1 MKTQKNISV
10 LSILLYTNALVFAVS
25 AQQTNNN
32 CKAYFP
38 TTVGATLE
46 YAVDDI
52 KNSNKGTIRQT
63 VLDVVDSGS
72 GLIITARSER
82 IDENDRVD
90 QKGQYTVSGEIEM
103 RCEDGVFYT
112 DVRSLLDSKTSMYK
126 GGDKKLSSVDL
137 QLPVQMS
144 PGQSLP
150 DAEISIGAEVANL
163 PVPPITISVVNR
175 KVMTVE
181 SITTPAG
188 TFDCYKVECELE
200 MHPVVTSYTRLVQWI
215 SAGVGTVKSE
225 TYDEN
230 GKLISKMILTGL
242 KE

>member
-1 MKTQKNISV
+1 MKTKINIFV
-10 LSILLYTNALVFAVS
+10 LLILLFTNALVFAVF
-25 AQQTNNN
+25 AQQTNDN

-63 VLDVVDSGS
+63 VTDVVDTEN
-72 GLIITARSER
+72 GLKIIARSER
-82 IDENDRVD
+82 IDENNRID

-103 RCEDGVFYT
+103 RCEDDVFYT

-126 GGDKKLSSVDL
+126 GGDKKLSGVDL
-137 QLPVQMS
+137 QLPAQMS

-163 PVPPITISVVNR
+163 PIPPITISVVNR
-175 KVMTVE
+175 KVMATE
-181 SITTPAG
+181 SVTTPAR
-188 TFDCYKVECELE
+188 TFECYKIECELE

-215 SAGVGTVKSE
+215 AAGVGTVKSE